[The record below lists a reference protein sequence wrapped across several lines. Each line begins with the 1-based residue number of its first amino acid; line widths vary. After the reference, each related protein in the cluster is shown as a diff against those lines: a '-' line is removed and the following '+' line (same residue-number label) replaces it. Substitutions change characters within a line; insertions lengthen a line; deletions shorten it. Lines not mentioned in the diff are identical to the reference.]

1 MKCQGAV
8 SLSLLAGLLVGVMA
22 GDLMDDLR
30 RDLELGLY
38 ARQQPIANF
47 QQFTSAPLGGQAA
60 AQIVSND
67 DPDDAKNHPFK
78 IEGGQRSNG
87 DTFSDFNSASNRVC
101 DDQKNDCADLSNK
114 GDASFK
120 VSDCDTQDNECKQAN
135 TPTDED
141 DQFLYF
147 CN

>member
-1 MKCQGAV
+1 MRCQGALN
-8 SLSLLAGLLVGVMA
+8 LSLVAALVAGVIA
-22 GDLMDDLR
+22 GDLMEELR
-30 RDLELGLY
+30 RDLELGLF
-38 ARQQPIANF
+38 ARQQPITNF

-67 DPDDAKNHPFK
+67 DDDAKSRPFK
-78 IEGGQRSNG
+78 IEGGTRSDG
-87 DTFSDFNSASNRVC
+87 QTFTDFNSAASRVC

-114 GDASFK
+114 GGTSFK
-120 VSDCDTQDNECKQAN
+120 VSDCDTQDNQCKQAN

-147 CN
+147 CD